1 MIKSF
6 PAHSLDV
13 LIKPRVR
20 QFALGVLLNDPAL
33 KQLLK
38 RGIRIKVI
46 SRSGASLDAIAT
58 LKDGELQ
65 AQVYGMP
72 SGFQYKQSL
81 LLAFM
86 IKPVLTTQ
94 VTIKSSVRDRLI
106 FQEAST
112 RFHERRFI
120 TSPCTVYRVPQSITS
135 KILSGDLIIQRDS
148 FVEQVAG
155 LTNIWYDRLIYKA
168 TNQPAP
174 FFDIKSQT
182 NGEITSLSQ
191 GGVGIKRLSTG
202 QPPPSVI
209 YIQTTLR
216 WANSTIQI
224 RCFAGVRD
232 HSVSNGLE
240 ILNCCFLDELPKLP
254 HEISSGAASINLFFN
269 DESLI
274 YVNGDVKAHA
284 QEVKLLLPFGTHIL
298 KIENSKGEE
307 KQTVL
312 KISPNTPSEI
322 KFNAS

>member
-6 PAHSLDV
+6 PPQSLDI
-13 LIKPRVR
+13 LIKPKVR
-20 QFALGVLLNDPAL
+20 QYALGVLLNDPAL

-46 SRSGASLDAIAT
+46 SRSGAYLDAHAT

-65 AQVYGMP
+65 AHVYGMP
-72 SGFQYKQSL
+72 SEFQYKQSL

-86 IKPVLTTQ
+86 ITPVLTTQ
-94 VTIKSSVRDRLI
+94 VTIKSSLRDTLT

-120 TSPCTVYRVPQSITS
+120 KSPCTVYAVPQAITS
-135 KILSGDLIIQRDS
+135 KILAGDLIIQRDC
-148 FVEQVAG
+148 FVEREAG
-155 LTNIWYDRLIYKA
+155 VTNIWNDRLIYK
-168 TNQPAP
+168 TTRLSAP

-191 GGVGIKRLSTG
+191 GGLGIKRISTG
-202 QPPPSVI
+202 QAAPSVV

-216 WANSTIQI
+216 WANATIQI
-224 RCFAGVRD
+224 RCFAGIRD
-232 HSVSNGLE
+232 HTISNGLE

-254 HEISSGAASINLFFN
+254 NEVSSGAASVTLFFN
-269 DESLI
+269 DESRI

-284 QEVKLLLPFGTHIL
+284 SEVKLFLPFGTHIL

-312 KISPNTPSEI
+312 KISPNTPSDI